1 MGYDGTLKFNTS
13 IDAKGFQDGI
23 KSIGSIAAKG
33 MKATAAIFSGAATG
47 LSTLGMAAIKV
58 GSDFEGAMS
67 KVEAISGA
75 TGSDLEALTDK
86 AKKMGAS
93 TKFSATE
100 SANAF
105 EYMAMAGWKT
115 EDMLEGIEGIMNLA
129 AASEE
134 DLATTSDIV
143 TDALTAFGMSASE
156 SGRFADVMAVAATNA
171 NTNVGM
177 MGETFKYVAPVAG
190 SLGYSIEDSALAI
203 GLMANSSIKAS
214 QAGTSLRSII
224 TRLATNAG
232 ASSKSMGALD
242 VLTEALG
249 VSFYDT
255 EGNARDL
262 NDVLMEAREAWK
274 GLGDEE
280 ATYYA
285 KKIAG
290 EEAISGW
297 LAIMNAST
305 ADVDKL
311 TSALENADGAAE
323 KMAETMVDNL
333 QGQLTILK
341 SGLEGLGISF
351 YESIQTPLK
360 NIAVEAQEMVQQLQT
375 AFDEGGLSG
384 IVTAF
389 GDVLAQVVERIA
401 GAAPDLIDTA
411 VGLVDSFCESLKD
424 SPRVGDA
431 AANLITSLAT
441 GLLSSAGTIWSTAI
455 VLIGKMAGGI
465 AAGAPQMVQAAT
477 TALADMVDAIDKW
490 APFVLTAGID
500 FIAAL
505 ASGIANALPTLI
517 SQVSFIIVDIASV
530 LVDNLPVLVDA
541 ALQLVTGLVQGLV
554 EGIPILLEGAIHVF
568 MAIVEALPTIID
580 KLLQALPDLI
590 ATVIDFFTQ
599 NIPVIIEGAIQLF
612 TAILEA
618 LPVIIEKLLQALPD
632 LITTIVDFFVQNIPL
647 IVDGAIQLLMGI
659 IEAIPE
665 IIQAIADNLPQIIT
679 AIIEGLVNALPQVL
693 EAAITLLMAITEAI
707 PDIVVAIAE
716 NLPQIV
722 MAINTGLADA
732 IPAIFEA
739 AKDLLW
745 QIIEAFPEIQKD
757 IVETMPDI
765 IAGIVEGLIGGV
777 TAVREAAIEMGSG
790 ILEGIKSFFG
800 IHSPS
805 TVMEEQGDY
814 LVQGMINGLVELPDR
829 AMEAI
834 SGVLD
839 NIIAWGTEI
848 AVQGVG
854 IATKFNTGI
863 ITAISELPGKVQ
875 TWLVNVISGVIQWG
889 INLKNTASTWTNN
902 TINVVVNLF
911 AQLPGKIQTWLL
923 DVINRVVQWGVNL
936 LSRASTA
943 ALNTVNK
950 VTECFSQL
958 PGKIQTWLQNTIAK
972 VIQFGADLASM
983 ASTAAQGFVS
993 NIVNG
998 LSGLPDQ
1005 MVTIGSNVVEGI
1017 WSGISAGWDW
1027 LIGKV
1032 KDLAGS
1038 LFQGAKDALE
1048 INSPSKVFAREV
1060 GQWIPPG
1067 IGVGVDEAMPDL
1079 EDQMGA
1085 DMDRLARKMQA
1096 AVEVE
1101 TGNITVKT
1109 RSKAKHTADMEYPA
1123 GGGDTYVDQHIEQEN
1138 NYNVPVATPS
1148 EVRKAEREAARK
1160 LLGGVK

>member
-1 MGYDGTLKFNTS
+1 MGYDGTLKFDTS
-13 IDAKGFQDGI
+13 INAGGFQDGI
-23 KSIGSIAAKG
+23 KSIGNIAAKG

-47 LSTLGMAAIKV
+47 LGTLGMAAIKA
-58 GSDFEGAMS
+58 GSNFEGAMS

-75 TGSDLEALTDK
+75 AGSDLEALTNK
-86 AKKMGAS
+86 AKEMGAS

-115 EDMLEGIEGIMNLA
+115 EDMLGGIEGIMSLA
-129 AASEE
+129 AASGE

-232 ASSKSMGALD
+232 ASSRSMGALD
-242 VLTEALG
+242 VLTQALG

-305 ADVDKL
+305 EDVDKL
-311 TSALENADGAAE
+311 TFALENANGSAE
-323 KMAETMVDNL
+323 EMAEIMQDNL
-333 QGQLTILK
+333 QGQITNLK
-341 SGLEGLGISF
+341 SKLEGLGICF
-351 YESIQTPLK
+351 YESVQTPLK
-360 NIAVEAQEMVQQLQT
+360 NIAVEAQEMVKQLQT

-384 IVTAF
+384 MVTAF

-401 GAAPDLIDTA
+401 GAAPDLIETA
-411 VGLVDSFCESLKD
+411 VGLVNSFCESLKS

-431 AANLITSLAT
+431 AASLVTSLVT
-441 GLLSSAGTIWSTAI
+441 GLLSCAGTIWSTAI

-465 AAGAPQMVQAAT
+465 AAGAPQMIQAAI
-477 TALADMVDAIDKW
+477 TALSDMVDAIDKW
-490 APFVLTAGID
+490 IPFILTAGVD
-500 FIAAL
+500 FIVAL
-505 ASGIANALPTLI
+505 ADGIASAIPTLV
-517 SQVSFIIVDIASV
+517 SQVSFIVVDIASV
-530 LVDNLPVLVDA
+530 LVENLPVLVDA
-541 ALQLVTGLVQGLV
+541 AIQLVQGLVQGLV

-568 MAIVEALPTIID
+568 TAIVEALPIIID
-580 KLLQALPDLI
+580 KLVQALPDLI
-590 ATVIDFFTQ
+590 TTVIDFFTQ
-599 NIPVIIEGAIQLF
+599 NMPVILDGAIQLF

-632 LITTIVDFFVQNIPL
+632 LITTIIDFFTQNIPL

-659 IEAIPE
+659 IEAIPA
-665 IIQAIADNLPQIIT
+665 IVQAIVDNLPQIIT

-693 EAAITLLMAITEAI
+693 EAAITLLMAIIEAI

-732 IPAIFEA
+732 IPTIFEA

-745 QIIEAFPEIQKD
+745 QIIEAFPEIQKG
-757 IVETMPDI
+757 IVETIPDI
-765 IAGIVEGLIGGV
+765 IAGIVNGLIGGV
-777 TAVREAAIEMGSG
+777 TAVRDAAVEMGSG

-814 LVQGMINGLVELPDR
+814 LVQGMINGLVALPDR

-839 NIIAWGTEI
+839 NIIAWGAEI

-854 IATKFNTGI
+854 IATTFNTSI

-875 TWLVNVISGVIQWG
+875 TWLIDVVNRVLQWG
-889 INLKNTASTWTNN
+889 INLKNTAATGVSN
-902 TINVVVNLF
+902 TVNAVVNFF
-911 AQLPGKIQTWLL
+911 AQMPGKVQVWLV
-923 DVINRVVQWGVNL
+923 DVINRVIQWGANL

-943 ALNTVNK
+943 ASNAVNK
-950 VTECFSQL
+950 VAEWFSQL
-958 PGKIQTWLQNTIAK
+958 PGKIWTWLQNTIDK
-972 VIQFGADLASM
+972 VIQFGADMAARAS
-983 ASTAAQGFVS
+983 SAAQGFVS

-998 LSGLPDQ
+998 LSGLPGQ
-1005 MVTIGSNVVEGI
+1005 MVTIGSNIVEGI

-1060 GQWIPPG
+1060 GHWIPPG
-1067 IGVGVDEAMPDL
+1067 IGVGIDETMPDL
-1079 EDQMGA
+1079 EDQMGV

-1101 TGNITVKT
+1101 TGNITVKA

-1138 NYNVPVATPS
+1138 NYHVPVATPS